1 MNSISTKNSVVYFNS
16 ETYTELN
23 KYIQN
28 QNPSKIFI
36 LVDTNTH
43 EYCLPQFLERLES
56 NNITVEV
63 MEMPDGEDHKTIDI
77 CKAPLG
83 RTTREIKCSA
93 GLRLNSVHQTRTVC
107 SLNLPE

>member
-63 MEMPDGEDHKTIDI
+63 MEIRDRPYTGKDLRPIISIVDTNG
-77 CKAPLG
+77 APQMIPG
-83 RTTREIKCSA
+83 TDSPAEYM
-93 GLRLNSVHQTRTVC
+93 
-107 SLNLPE
+107 LPEKALALR